1 MAVTDIK
8 LVFFHFFHI
17 RSLKKQSFSLLT
29 NSHIL
34 NWGLQKNANG
44 LISNLGD
51 LPREPLTRDELN
63 ISLDK
68 VVLSCNNFG
77 SYYLHGQTGRL
88 KETLNKGSL

>member
-1 MAVTDIK
+1 MPMVIFQTWVTC
-8 LVFFHFFHI
+8 
-17 RSLKKQSFSLLT
+17 
-29 NSHIL
+29 
-34 NWGLQKNANG
+34 
-44 LISNLGD
+44 LGS
-51 LPREPLTRDELN
+51 RLTRDELN